1 MISKSVFHLQV
12 LYGNAKSCYLNPP
25 YSYTGST
32 SSADTVLKSVFP
44 LRLNLMAPEG
54 DEVAFSLTSA
64 HAAFTSQCLKG
75 KKESRVSS
83 RMAENTRSYKKKIG
97 VGGWGGRAV
106 IGSSHRCDV
115 CGREMKSSSRIAVV
129 IFFFVIASVRM
140 CAKRLVRGACRSAH
154 TAVCL

>member
-1 MISKSVFHLQV
+1 
-12 LYGNAKSCYLNPP
+12 
-25 YSYTGST
+25 
-32 SSADTVLKSVFP
+32 
-44 LRLNLMAPEG
+44 MAPEG

-83 RMAENTRSYKKKIG
+83 RMAENTRSYKKK
-97 VGGWGGRAV
+97 GGGGAV

-129 IFFFVIASVRM
+129 IFF
-140 CAKRLVRGACRSAH
+140 L
-154 TAVCL
+154 